1 MPNNQLSATLI
12 LVVIAVICATIDA
25 FGIKRSHV
33 ALPNWQAAVK
43 LCTSNKNYQRRKTH
57 IYQSSND
64 DEFMNDQ
71 RDGMADAFAALNSL
85 TSLDAQDDAM
95 EDDDDLKKELF
106 ADMMG
111 ELPNVP
117 DDISIDDMMADF
129 QRPNAVTPN
138 VEDLDGI
145 GLPDDNEPVLT
156 TEDVTNDI
164 LNQDV
169 EQALDVEN
177 FMSSAFKEAM
187 GDLEK
192 EDVGGSGIAASV
204 AKSVMEDEDFKKEIG
219 AIFDKAAEEMKNE
232 IEIMRQEQ
240 VSGFLFYL

>member
-1 MPNNQLSATLI
+1 
-12 LVVIAVICATIDA
+12 
-25 FGIKRSHV
+25 
-33 ALPNWQAAVK
+33 
-43 LCTSNKNYQRRKTH
+43 
-57 IYQSSND
+57 
-64 DEFMNDQ
+64 
-71 RDGMADAFAALNSL
+71 MADAFAALNSL